1 MMKEGAM
8 THIIDNI
15 EGQTLY
21 VLVSSFLGTLISL
34 LAVWHF
40 AASGVFA

>member
-8 THIIDNI
+8 THIINNI

-21 VLVSSFLGTLISL
+21 ALVSSLLGTLISL